1 MKGEIEMIGK
11 NIVIK
16 KVSKAESSFFIILP
30 KKAIHDRK
38 TPILV
43 NIYSGKEKLQTVKTT
58 FLGPITLKH

>member
-1 MKGEIEMIGK
+1 
-11 NIVIK
+11 VIK